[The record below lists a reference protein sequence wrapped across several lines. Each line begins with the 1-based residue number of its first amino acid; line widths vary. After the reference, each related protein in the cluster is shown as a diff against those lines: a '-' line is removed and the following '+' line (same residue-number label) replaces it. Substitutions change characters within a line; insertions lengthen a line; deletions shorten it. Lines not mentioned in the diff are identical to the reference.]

1 MTWRVSVAGVAM
13 AMSVSVIPTGAARAT
28 SLDALTVL
36 ATIPVQN
43 EYRFGYDRELFP
55 HWLDLDG
62 DGCNA
67 REQVLKRDSVTLP
80 QVDPVKC
87 YVVAGDWVSPYDGKP
102 IDDRTAAQIDHV
114 VALKEAW
121 DSGAWAWTTAQ
132 RAAFAND
139 TIDRRSLVVASASSN
154 TSKGEKDPSNW
165 LPTRSSYVCTYLTSW
180 VAVKARWKLS
190 MDQSEYGRV
199 RNVLRAQCAG
209 ARIEPWRAVPGL
221 KAAAPTPTNGGAS
234 TSVPRNSTP
243 SATRVTAYPG
253 AWCKPEGALG
263 VSESGVRYV
272 CSTTS
277 LNGTPYKDGRPR
289 WRRRS

>member
-1 MTWRVSVAGVAM
+1 M
-13 AMSVSVIPTGAARAT
+13 AISVSVIPTGAAQAT

-165 LPTRSSYVCTYLTSW
+165 LPTSSSYVCTYLGNWISI
-180 VAVKARWKLS
+180 KARWGLS
-190 MDQSEYGRV
+190 MDRSEHGRI
-199 RNVLRAQCAG
+199 RNVLQSRC
-209 ARIEPWRAVPGL
+209 VGL
-221 KAAAPTPTNGGAS
+221 KIASWRPILGVSTPAPVPKTSPS
-234 TSVPRNSTP
+234 TSVVPGNSTG
-243 SATRVTAYPG
+243 TVFPG
-253 AWCKPEGALG
+253 AWCKPKGAMG
-263 VSESGVRYV
+263 VSPKGVKYV

-277 LNGTPYKDGRPR
+277 LDGKAYSDGRPR
-289 WRRRS
+289 WRRTS